1 MKNKADISMAVKPVV
16 KPPPIRPDD
25 ADVSKKESG
34 TTKSIGLKKNKA
46 TYPDRFIANDPID
59 W

>member
-1 MKNKADISMAVKPVV
+1 MKDKADISVFLKPIVKMPTA
-16 KPPPIRPDD
+16 KPDG

-34 TTKSIGLKKNKA
+34 SIKTARLKKNKA
-46 TYPDRFIANDPID
+46 VYPDRLIANDPID